1 LALDERTIHS
11 KHLGTSE
18 RILIYTPQ
26 RYSPLI
32 SYPVLYVQDGDDYLA
47 LGRLAT
53 LLDQLTQRE
62 EIGDLIAVFLPV
74 DKAQRNARYHPEGS
88 YHQAYKRFLAEEV
101 VAYVDKHYSTHPLG
115 NARTLL
121 GESLGGVVSLFTALT
136 YPHTFGQVAC
146 QSAAMDDRLNRQVEQ
161 TDIPAPLTVYLE
173 VGTEETAVDTS
184 RGPLNLLAANERLR
198 DILQQK
204 RVTLTYKTFSGD
216 HTWGYWQ
223 ENLPHMLRAFFG

>member
-74 DKAQRNARYHPEGS
+74 DKAQRYERYHPEGRH
-88 YHQAYKRFLAEEV
+88 HQAYKRFLAEEV
-101 VAYVDKHYSTHPLG
+101 VACVDQHYSTHPLG
-115 NARTLL
+115 SARTLL
-121 GESLGGVVSLFTALT
+121 GESLGGVVSLFTALA

-161 TDIPAPLTVYLE
+161 TDIPASLTVYVE
-173 VGTEETAVDTS
+173 VGTQETAVNTS

-198 DILQQK
+198 DLLQQK

-223 ENLPHMLRAFFG
+223 ANLPHILRAIFG